1 MFKKKCGL
9 SFAKAARWYKSF
21 SEMRKQKKLLLINL
35 TFFLEIDYVFSSNRH
50 FSNFFI
56 KNVTFT
62 KFLPKMRE
70 TKVSTATIK
79 QCGKTRNS
87 LSFTEKKFNR
97 IIYSVISL
105 VKPLLSRNFCEDEIK
120 FLQIHEINKNLKQ
133 TVQMYELWRWRPT
146 SNTITNYVLTF
157 VLALI
162 CVLW

>member
-1 MFKKKCGL
+1 
-9 SFAKAARWYKSF
+9 
-21 SEMRKQKKLLLINL
+21 MRKQKKLLLIMQL
-35 TFFLEIDYVFSSNRH
+35 DFFFLEIDDVFSSNRL
-50 FSNFFI
+50 FSNFFS

-62 KFLPKMRE
+62 KFLPKMRDI
-70 TKVSTATIK
+70 KVSTNTVP
-79 QCGKTRNS
+79 QFLKTRNS
-87 LSFTEKKFNR
+87 LSFTEKKFRR